1 MSILKHFSS
10 KMMMSIAAFA
20 ALIAAA
26 PALHAEELSKTDFVL
41 GTVCAVR
48 LVEGGNS
55 ATLTEAFERLRVIEA
70 HMSANR
76 EDSELSHVND
86 MAGKEPVKVS
96 DDTFYVISKA
106 LEYARLT
113 NGAFDPTVGPL
124 VKLWNIGNGGEKV
137 PPEKEILAAK
147 SLINWRD
154 LIVDEK
160 AHTVF
165 LKKAGMR
172 IDLGAIAKGYA
183 ADELEKIMLAD
194 KVKAAIIDLG
204 GNIFVYG
211 TKRDKSPWKVGIQNP
226 DSPRGDYLAIVTG
239 AQMTV
244 VTSGIYERFFFEN
257 GKRYHHILSTQTG
270 FPVDNGLVSVS
281 IVSKSS
287 IDADALSTSLF
298 ILGIQKGMEFLRQF
312 PDTYAVFIDN
322 QRKVYLSP
330 GASKVFTLLDKT
342 YTLAEK

>member
-1 MSILKHFSS
+1 MRVSRYFHVR
-10 KMMMSIAAFA
+10 
-20 ALIAAA
+20 ALAAA
-26 PALHAEELSKTDFVL
+26 AVAIGLAATVSSVRADELSRTDFVL
-41 GTVCAVR
+41 GTVCTVR
-48 LVEGGNS
+48 LVEGGSS
-55 ATLTEAFERLRVIEA
+55 ATLSEAFARLQGIED
-70 HMSANR
+70 HMSANK
-76 EDSELSHVND
+76 DSSEVSHINA
-86 MAGKEPVKVS
+86 MAGKAPVQVS
-96 DDTFYVISKA
+96 EDTFYVISKA
-106 LEYARLT
+106 LQYAKLT
-113 NGAFDPTVGPL
+113 DGAFDPTVGPL

-137 PPEKEILAAK
+137 PPEKSILQAK

-154 LIVDEK
+154 LVLDD
-160 AHTVF
+160 ARRTVF
-165 LKKAGMR
+165 LKRPGMR

-211 TKRDKSPWKVGIQNP
+211 SKRDKSPWRVGIQNP
-226 DSPRGDYLAIVTG
+226 ESTRGEYLGIVTG

-270 FPVDNGLVSVS
+270 FPVDNGLESVS
-281 IVSKSS
+281 IISKSS

-298 ILGIQKGMEFLRQF
+298 ILGIQRGMEFIQQF
-312 PDTYAVFIDN
+312 PDTYAVFID
-322 QRKVYLSP
+322 RDKRVYLSP
-330 GASKVFTLLDKT
+330 GAGKVFTLMDKA

>member
-1 MSILKHFSS
+1 MRTYRQFNFKFLTV
-10 KMMMSIAAFA
+10 AAA
-20 ALIAAA
+20 ALALVAVA
-26 PALHAEELSKTDFVL
+26 PALHADELTRTDFVL
-41 GTVCAVR
+41 GTVCTVR
-48 LVEGGNS
+48 LVDGGTS
-55 ATLTEAFERLRVIEA
+55 ATLNEAFTRLRAIED

-76 EDSELSHVND
+76 EDSEISRVND
-86 MAGKEPVKVS
+86 KAGKEPVQVS
-96 DDTFYVISKA
+96 EDTFYVISKA
-106 LEYARLT
+106 LKYAQLT

-137 PPEKEILAAK
+137 PPEKDILQAK

-154 LIVDEK
+154 LVLDENS
-160 AHTVF
+160 HRVF
-165 LKKAGMR
+165 LKKPGMR

-183 ADELEKIMLAD
+183 ADELEKIMDAD

-211 TKRDKSPWKVGIQNP
+211 SKHDKSPWRVGIQNP
-226 DSPRGDYLAIVTG
+226 DSPRGDYLGIVTG

-257 GKRYHHILSTQTG
+257 GKRYHHILNTQTG

-312 PDTYAVFIDN
+312 PDTYAVFIDKDK
-322 QRKVYLSP
+322 KVYLSQ
-330 GASKVFTLLDKT
+330 GASKVFTLLDKD